1 MNISTLNA
9 YATMME
15 ATSPNVTKPPKIPT
29 TSIAKKANLTGNQA
43 NLSSTP
49 FFMMRYDC
57 VCPSVTFRLF
67 RVYVFIPSVFA

>member
-1 MNISTLNA
+1 MIVPVAHSDIR
-9 YATMME
+9 
-15 ATSPNVTKPPKIPT
+15 PHKK
-29 TSIAKKANLTGNQA
+29 SIHLSICSAAKKANLTENPA

-67 RVYVFIPSVFA
+67 RVYVFIPSLFA